1 MVNSR
6 LLETDLIF
14 EHVLAAAL
22 DELEE
27 IEDPDEARRHS

>member
-6 LLETDLIF
+6 LLEADLFF
-14 EHVLAAAL
+14 EHVRASAL